1 MLRSPRVL
9 AAARAL
15 AGMSQSDLAAAAG
28 VAVSVLQAI
37 EQGRSD
43 PKLST
48 VLALLDALKAR
59 GVELVPESERVAWGV
74 LVTRG
79 SEAERLGSGH
89 ATGSHAEAT
98 AKATRDAAETGAE
111 REGAPPPVPPAI
123 RRTKDKA

>member
-15 AGMSQSDLAAAAG
+15 AGMSHSDLAAAAG
-28 VAVSVLQAI
+28 IAVSVLQAI

-59 GVELVPESERVAWGV
+59 GVELVPESDRVAWGV

-79 SEAERLGSGH
+79 SEAERFGSGH
-89 ATGSHAEAT
+89 AAPARGDSEVNE
-98 AKATRDAAETGAE
+98 RDH
-111 REGAPPPVPPAI
+111 
-123 RRTKDKA
+123 